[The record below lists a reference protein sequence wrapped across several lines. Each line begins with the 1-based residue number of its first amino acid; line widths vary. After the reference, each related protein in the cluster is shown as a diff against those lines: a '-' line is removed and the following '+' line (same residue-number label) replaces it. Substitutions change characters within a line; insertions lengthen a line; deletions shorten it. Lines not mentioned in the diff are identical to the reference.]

1 MTITALAPTTGAR
14 APLTHAERKAWNR
27 EFARIAR
34 LAGVVPAHHVRPC
47 DDECLC
53 GASYAQMVLSK
64 DGWSLVTE
72 YRDGGLTV
80 RGRHRLPRT
89 PAQALALIA
98 NRNIMTVDTYT
109 VEEIDVEVGRLR
121 ELS

>member
-1 MTITALAPTTGAR
+1 MTITAPAPTTGAR

-27 EFARIAR
+27 EFARLAR
-34 LAGVVPAHHVRPC
+34 LAGTVPAHHVRPC

-64 DGWSLVTE
+64 DGWPLVTE
-72 YRDGGLTV
+72 RRDGGFTE
-80 RGRHRLPRT
+80 RGYYRAPQT
-89 PAQALALIA
+89 PARALAAIA
-98 NRNIMTVDTYT
+98 NRNVMTVDTYT
-109 VEEIDVEVGRLR
+109 VEEIDAEVERLR